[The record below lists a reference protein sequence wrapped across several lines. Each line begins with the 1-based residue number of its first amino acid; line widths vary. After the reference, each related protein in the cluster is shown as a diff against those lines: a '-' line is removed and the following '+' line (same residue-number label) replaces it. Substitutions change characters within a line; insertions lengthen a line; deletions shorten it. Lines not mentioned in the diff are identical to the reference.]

1 MRISLRDL
9 YRRVRFRVLRRVIE
23 GPVFRRVARP
33 SPAGRSGLA
42 ICDLISN
49 FGDKVMIFPLLDALR
64 AENPALEISYFTS
77 GAGAMIGRHP
87 AIDHLYVMDRK
98 IDETSYPVSSVL
110 AAWRWWRRDLS
121 RLRFETVVV
130 LRGGVDPFHSHHLAW
145 LLGGGKRFAY
155 STRLEPERAEF
166 ELNVAPLFTA
176 QVTEMRGIHEVERGA
191 EVLTLAGLL
200 RAPIDLKRPVR
211 SILALAEEPASRRF
225 VEEAG
230 LSGREYAIV
239 SPGASTARRAWPVE
253 DFVELAR
260 RQFVARGWLP
270 VIVGGPELA
279 GVAQRMAAEFG
290 GNALDLTGKTDL
302 AQLAALCAGARAF
315 VGNDS
320 GTAHVAGAVGTP
332 TVIVTAFASSSRASH
347 HASPVRSHPLGPYVA
362 AVQPGSQLSPCTTE
376 CLATEPHCIS
386 QVGVPE
392 MERVLAAVLAE
403 AANGASSTVS

>member
-1 MRISLRDL
+1 MPISLGDI
-9 YRRVRFRVLRRVIE
+9 YGRVRFRVLRRVIE
-23 GPVFRRVARP
+23 GPMFRRVARP

-64 AENPALEISYFTS
+64 EENPELEISYFTS

-87 AIDHLYVMDRK
+87 AIDHLYVMDRT

-110 AAWRWWRRDLS
+110 AAWRWWRRE
-121 RLRFETVVV
+121 LRGLGFETVVV

-145 LLGGGKRFAY
+145 LLGGRKRFSY
-155 STRLEPERAEF
+155 STLLEPERAEF

-191 EVLTLAGLL
+191 EVLALAGLL
-200 RAPIDLKRPVR
+200 RAPIDLKQPVR
-211 SILALAEEPASRRF
+211 SIVALAEEPASQEFLRDH
-225 VEEAG
+225 G
-230 LSGREYAIV
+230 LVGREYAIV
-239 SPGASTARRAWPVE
+239 SPGASMARRAWPVE

-270 VIVGGPELA
+270 VIVGGAELG
-279 GVAQRMAAEFG
+279 GVAQEMVAAFDG
-290 GNALDLTGKTDL
+290 AAVDLTGKTDL
-302 AQLAALCAGARAF
+302 AQLAAVCAGARAF

-347 HASPVRSHPLGPYVA
+347 HASPVRSHPLGPHVA
-362 AVQPGSQLSPCTTE
+362 VVQPGSQIAPCTTE
-376 CLATEPHCIS
+376 CLATKPHCIQ
-386 QVGVPE
+386 QVSLPE
-392 MERVLAAVLAE
+392 MEQALVALLTE
-403 AANGASSTVS
+403 AASAADGTVS